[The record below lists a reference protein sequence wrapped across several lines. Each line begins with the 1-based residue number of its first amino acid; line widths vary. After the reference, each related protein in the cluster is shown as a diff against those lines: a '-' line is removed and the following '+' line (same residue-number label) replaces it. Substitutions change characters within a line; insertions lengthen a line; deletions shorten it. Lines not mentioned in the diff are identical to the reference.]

1 MAYHHIPSISGI
13 TQRLSGL
20 LKPGGQLL
28 VSDYE
33 LTDGSCGKNRY
44 PDIVAHPDGITRETI
59 QNAFSEAGLDKESF
73 TFDTVIE
80 KAKLHGRSVR
90 VFLAGGVRPGH

>member
-1 MAYHHIPSISGI
+1 MAYHHIPSISKI
-13 TQRLSGL
+13 TQRLSEL

-33 LTDGSCGKNRY
+33 LTDDNHEESKY
-44 PDIVAHPDGITRETI
+44 PDIVAHPNGITCETI
-59 QNAFSEAGLDKESF
+59 QTAFSGAGLDKDSF
-73 TFDTVIE
+73 TWDIVIE

-90 VFLAGGVRPGH
+90 VFLAGGVRSGQ